1 MHRASQTW
9 LRAHSYHKVL
19 ASAQSQHVLH
29 YPGSA
34 ALKDNERAHID
45 NLLNLFLRGLIGVH
59 IDLIFF
65 KFTKA
70 QRDAKQ

>member
-1 MHRASQTW
+1 MHKASQTW
-9 LRAHSYHKVL
+9 LRAHSDHKVL